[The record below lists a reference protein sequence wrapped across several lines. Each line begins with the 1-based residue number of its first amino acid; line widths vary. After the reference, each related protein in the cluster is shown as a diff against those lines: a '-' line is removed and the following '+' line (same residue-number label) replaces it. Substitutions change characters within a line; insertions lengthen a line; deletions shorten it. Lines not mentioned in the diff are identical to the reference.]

1 VTCDS
6 IKKSIPLYIYGELA
20 PEAEENLEAHTASCR
35 ECSAELEAQREFARA
50 LNSHELEPS
59 LDLLVECRQ
68 TLAIHLQDE
77 TEVPRANRWTGL
89 WTRLFGFPVNNFRLP
104 AGALALFAMGW
115 FAARTPQI
123 ASLLPG
129 SSFASSA
136 NQAGMISTVRSIQ
149 PDPSGGVLI
158 SVDDTQRRVVSGGLA
173 DENMRKLL
181 LAALRDDANPGVRV
195 ESVSL
200 LKNLAGSED
209 VRNALLEALQHDDN
223 PGVRLKALDG
233 LQQFSYDPSV
243 RRVLSSVLMSDANAG
258 VRIQAIDLLTSRHD
272 DSIVGILQN
281 LVRKD
286 DNDYVRLRCERAL
299 QEMNAS
305 VGTF

>member
-1 VTCDS
+1 
-6 IKKSIPLYIYGELA
+6 LYGELS
-20 PEAEENLEAHTASCR
+20 PELEEEVEAHLGFCR
-35 ECSAELEAQREFARA
+35 ECVKDLELQREFARN

-68 TLAIHLQDE
+68 ALAFQLRNQE
-77 TEVPRANRWTGL
+77 APPKRSFLAGL
-89 WTRLFGFPVNNFRLP
+89 WTRIFGFPLNNFRIP
-104 AGALALFAMGW
+104 AGAMALFALGW
-115 FAARTPQI
+115 FAARAPQLE
-123 ASLLPG
+123 SFLPG
-129 SSFASSA
+129 A
-136 NQAGMISTVRSIQ
+136 NQAGMVSTIRSVQ
-149 PDPSGGVLI
+149 PDPSGRIMI
-158 SVDDTQRRVVSGGLA
+158 SVDDTQRRVISGGLT
-173 DENMRKLL
+173 DDHIRQLL
-181 LAALRDDANPGVRV
+181 LTAMREQSNPGVRV
-195 ESVSL
+195 ECVSV

-209 VRNALLEALQHDDN
+209 VRRALLEALQHDPN

-233 LQQFSYDPSV
+233 LQHFGYDPGV
-243 RRVLSSVLMSDANAG
+243 RRTLTSVLMSDSNAG

-272 DSIVGILQN
+272 DSIVSILQN